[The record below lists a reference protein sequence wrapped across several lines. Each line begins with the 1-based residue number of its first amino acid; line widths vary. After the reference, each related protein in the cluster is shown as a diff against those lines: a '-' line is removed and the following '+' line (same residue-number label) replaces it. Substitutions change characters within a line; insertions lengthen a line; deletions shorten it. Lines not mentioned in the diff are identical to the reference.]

1 MLLHRVKPRNG
12 SRRARTSVDV
22 ARMRGVAASRRGH
35 DALAPAPRPTSAPA
49 VAVHRERVANLDNLK
64 VLLVAAII
72 AGHSILGYHTRLG
85 SWPYQTVREVSLGSV
100 SQAIVAIPLLP
111 AAFFAMGLFFLIS
124 GLVTPGSIAHK
135 GPGRFAR
142 DRIMRLSVPLAIW
155 ALGVWPALLFARDRV
170 GTPVSFWSEVVHRH
184 PFLEPGPMWFV
195 EVLLIYSLGYA
206 AWQQWRTHHAFQ
218 YATPS
223 RQGANGSHLV
233 QGRTLV
239 VLAVGIS
246 LATLLVRPLFPFD
259 SRQAGMVKLWQ
270 WPQYLGMFGFGIVAV
285 QRGWLDRVP
294 ERIWRK
300 CRLAVLLALAP
311 LLLAFAAI
319 ALAGSSTNST
329 ARGVHWAPAVLAAL
343 EGPIAVGACV
353 WLLGAAQRHLNR
365 PPGARARALA
375 RAAFAAFVLQ
385 GPIIIGFQIAL
396 RPLGLPAE
404 IKALAVACAAVAGS
418 FALAWALVSR
428 TPVGR
433 IL

>member
-1 MLLHRVKPRNG
+1 
-12 SRRARTSVDV
+12 
-22 ARMRGVAASRRGH
+22 
-35 DALAPAPRPTSAPA
+35 
-49 VAVHRERVANLDNLK
+49 
-64 VLLVAAII
+64 
-72 AGHSILGYHTRLG
+72 
-85 SWPYQTVREVSLGSV
+85 
-100 SQAIVAIPLLP
+100 
-111 AAFFAMGLFFLIS
+111 
-124 GLVTPGSIAHK
+124 
-135 GPGRFAR
+135 
-142 DRIMRLSVPLAIW
+142 
-155 ALGVWPALLFARDRV
+155 
-170 GTPVSFWSEVVHRH
+170 VHRH
-184 PFLEPGPMWFV
+184 PLLEPGPMWFV

-259 SRQAGMVKLWQ
+259 SRQARMVKLWQ

-285 QRGWLDRVP
+285 QRGWLECVP
-294 ERIWRK
+294 ERIRRK
-300 CRLAVLLALAP
+300 CGLAVLLALAA

-375 RAAFAAFVLQ
+375 RALARAAFAAFVVQ

-404 IKALAVACAAVAGS
+404 INALTVACAAVAGS
-418 FALAWALVSR
+418 FALAWVLVSH